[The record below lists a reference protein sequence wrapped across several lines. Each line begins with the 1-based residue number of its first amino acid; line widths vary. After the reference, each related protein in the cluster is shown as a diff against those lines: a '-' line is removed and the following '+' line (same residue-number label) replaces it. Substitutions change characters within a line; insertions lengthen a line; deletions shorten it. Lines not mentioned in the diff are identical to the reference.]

1 MICVFFKAKNEC
13 KAIVI
18 IITIPPI
25 IVWTLGCS
33 LIISHTQIGPSIT
46 SNRKNKFTSGAEI
59 YLGAIVTNTKGIEKL
74 GNWSP
79 DGEWIVYSVI
89 VGDEDKVGIFKKNPD
104 GVDEV
109 RLTENFEDH
118 NPIWSPDGERIAF
131 LSTRG
136 SDDLDIYTLNIE
148 SNEET
153 SITASQGN
161 DFDFSWDPSGKRI
174 TFVSEREDNPEIF
187 VIDISVKQEPIR
199 LTDNESVEYSP
210 LWKENKI
217 IFISN
222 SDGDNDIYSMT
233 PSDGSNQKRLTET
246 SQNETEIF
254 W

>member
-1 MICVFFKAKNEC
+1 M
-13 KAIVI
+13 
-18 IITIPPI
+18 
-25 IVWTLGCS
+25 
-33 LIISHTQIGPSIT
+33 
-46 SNRKNKFTSGAEI
+46 
-59 YLGAIVTNTKGIEKL
+59 TKIR
-74 GNWSP
+74 W
-79 DGEWIVYSVI
+79 D
-89 VGDEDKVGIFKKNPD
+89 FKKNPD

-148 SNEET
+148 SNEEN

-199 LTDNESVEYSP
+199 LTDNESIEYSP
-210 LWKENKI
+210 LERKQN
-217 IFISN
+217 N
-222 SDGDNDIYSMT
+222 IYF
-233 PSDGSNQKRLTET
+233 KFR
-246 SQNETEIF
+246 
-254 W
+254 WR